1 MNPPTPLSQPNPRNT
16 NTVTFRPIIIYLT
29 HPPNHQH
36 ALRNITSMLSPQ
48 SPACSLPNHQHA
60 LSPVTSMLSPQSP
73 ACSLPHHQ
81 HALSLITSM
90 LSPPSP
96 AGNFPAG
103 AGQLDPAPVRKFLGN
118 FSTGVQQKSKPAT
131 TTRPKPGF
139 PV

>member
-1 MNPPTPLSQPNPRNT
+1 MGLGRLPIAPKYSPKVPQHFPHQGKAFPDFLKNQYFCPPK
-16 NTVTFRPIIIYLT
+16 VIF
-29 HPPNHQH
+29 
-36 ALRNITSMLSPQ
+36 LSPI
-48 SPACSLPNHQHA
+48 
-60 LSPVTSMLSPQSP
+60 TSMLSPQSP

-96 AGNFPAG
+96 AGIFSAG

-118 FSTGVQQKSKPAT
+118 SSTGVQQKSKPAT